1 MVLLAE
7 GHGATALK
15 HEAAT
20 RRITL
25 SPLKLPRLGSNLDS
39 SEAFSGERGEGTR
52 GEGLLPIVGIGRQI
66 IGLLGSALFTNQGHA
81 FKKGVS

>member
-1 MVLLAE
+1 MVFLDE

-20 RRITL
+20 RSITL

-39 SEAFSGERGEGTR
+39 SEAFSGERGEGAVV
-52 GEGLLPIVGIGRQI
+52 I
-66 IGLLGSALFTNQGHA
+66 
-81 FKKGVS
+81 